1 MCTPICHPDVI
12 TFCLLLDDN
21 TNSVAVE
28 RSLVSFFTSLTHSS
42 PLLILTCIYL
52 PLFFFCAQLAYD
64 ESNGLKHFRTYFA
77 INLAWWHTFKHACY
91 QIWKRFAA
99 MWWTPIHHHLWPGV
113 NYFPKPG
120 SFAYIQ
126 AFLQSMLLSY
136 PNWAEHLRT
145 ALEGD
150 IPLTSRVALK
160 DLQFLLEF
168 AIPVVPCFM
177 MLFGECFISPQPQYY
192 Y

>member
-1 MCTPICHPDVI
+1 
-12 TFCLLLDDN
+12 
-21 TNSVAVE
+21 
-28 RSLVSFFTSLTHSS
+28 
-42 PLLILTCIYL
+42 
-52 PLFFFCAQLAYD
+52 
-64 ESNGLKHFRTYFA
+64 
-77 INLAWWHTFKHACY
+77 
-91 QIWKRFAA
+91 